1 MPRSVS
7 SEALH
12 FLRHARLVLEVPA
25 SVLCEVVSGEMEAV
39 VYKAVA
45 GEEGKIQESAI
56 SKLEGVG
63 YEERDQAPK
72 AGVREL
78 PPE

>member
-12 FLRHARLVLEVPA
+12 FLCNARFVLEVPA
-25 SVLCEVVSGEMEAV
+25 SVLYEVVSGGMEAV
-39 VYKAVA
+39 VCEAVA

-56 SKLEGVG
+56 SKLESLG
-63 YEERDQAPK
+63 YEE
-72 AGVREL
+72 
-78 PPE
+78 